1 MGLIGKKI
9 MKKGLSNGKRIE
21 WKKVLMSWKRNVY
34 LCKWK
39 RNENNS
45 LEITKSF
52 IRNIS
57 NVNLLFK
64 KDFKSAQLLTKA
76 SFFIYFRDHP
86 KNGEGNKGDFKSTCA
101 RVIKYT
107 SIKVAKAVVN
117 LNWLWTTNYGLFWL
131 YIYIHGQFSVSE
143 TNAFTGSMVSLFF
156 AASAPRVPRAGNL
169 MRTSVQ
175 NGLMLFLLFGK

>member
-1 MGLIGKKI
+1 M
-9 MKKGLSNGKRIE
+9 
-21 WKKVLMSWKRNVY
+21 Y

-64 KDFKSAQLLTKA
+64 KNFKSAQLLTKA

-131 YIYIHGQFSVSE
+131 YIYIHGRFSVSE